1 MIAVKHFPLQENG
14 SFRICQLTDIHLEH
28 DRLHEEGEKTYAL
41 IENSIRDTNP
51 DLVVITGDLAWGPN
65 DDLEIDRL
73 AALFAKLGVFWAPVL
88 GNHDGQDLVGGG
100 EAGRAMFAGFLAN
113 RKGGLFELG
122 DENVAGHGNY
132 TVTVGGT
139 EDAPKWVLYLLD
151 SRESGFDFSQVL
163 WYQKTSAAFGS
174 DHSELAFF
182 HIPVP
187 EYDKVWDYGECLGYN
202 QEQVAASDLNVGMFS
217 AMARRGRMRGMFVG
231 HDHINDF
238 EGTLEGIR
246 LCYGRGSGYQCYGM
260 NGFEHGARIIDL
272 KPDGTFD
279 TQIYTESGALY
290 HQVREHPNKIN
301 SKC

>member
-1 MIAVKHFPLQENG
+1 MKHFPLRDDG
-14 SFRICQLTDIHLEH
+14 TFRICQLTDIHLEH
-28 DRLHEEGEKTYAL
+28 DRLHEEREQTCAL
-41 IENSIRDTNP
+41 IKNAVRDTNP
-51 DLVVITGDLAWGPN
+51 DLIVITGDLAWGPH

-73 AALFAKLGVFWAPVL
+73 ASIMEELGVAWAPVL

-100 EAGRAMFAGFLAN
+100 EAGREMFAGFLAN

-122 DENVAGHGNY
+122 LKDVAGHGNY
-132 TVTVGGT
+132 TITVGGT
-139 EDAPKWVLYLLD
+139 PDAPKWVLYLLD

-163 WYQKTSAAFGS
+163 WYKKTSEAFGN

-182 HIPVP
+182 HIPIP
-187 EYDKVWDYGECLGYN
+187 EYDTVWDYGDCLGYN
-202 QEQVAASDLNVGMFS
+202 QEQVAAMPLNVGMFS
-217 AMARRGRMRGMFVG
+217 AMVRRGRMRGTFVG
-231 HDHINDF
+231 HDHVNDF
-238 EGTLEGIR
+238 EGTLRGIR

-272 KPDGTFD
+272 KLDGTFD

-290 HQVREHPNKIN
+290 HQQREHPHKIG